1 MDREIA
7 VALLFLLLYVVLP
20 VAAFYPQLLPY
31 VLAYIW
37 LMPLLVWLVGRG
49 RRRRKN

>member
-1 MDREIA
+1 MNREIA
-7 VALLFLLLYVVLP
+7 IAMLFLLLYISLP
-20 VAAFYPQLLPY
+20 IAAFYPHLFPY

-37 LMPLLVWLVGRG
+37 LMPLLVWLVGR

>member
-7 VALLFLLLYVVLP
+7 IALLFLALYISMP
-20 VAAFYPQLLPY
+20 IAAFYPRLLPY

-37 LMPLLVWLVGRG
+37 LMPLLVWLIGR

>member
-7 VALLFLLLYVVLP
+7 IALLFLLLYIALP
-20 VAAFYPQLLPY
+20 VAAFHPQLFPY
-31 VLAYIW
+31 VLAYVW
-37 LMPLLVWLVGRG
+37 LMPLLVWIIGR

>member
-7 VALLFLLLYVVLP
+7 IALLFPVFYISVPIAAIYPQLFPYVLLYV
-20 VAAFYPQLLPY
+20 
-31 VLAYIW
+31 W
-37 LMPLLVWLVGRG
+37 LMPLLVWLIGR